1 MWLHERHQKIIALLN
16 ERQRLTTEMFAE
28 ELQVSRET
36 VRRDLI
42 ELEQSGQLSRVHGG
56 AIPSQPLP
64 EASYVDRAN
73 LHKAEKRAIA
83 KRAASLVERGKC
95 CFIDA
100 GSTTHAL
107 AQELVHLQQIRVI
120 TNSID
125 VAATLGRNASI
136 DVLLLGGRLET
147 DVPATYG
154 EHTIAEVLRH
164 HVDLA
169 LISPVAIDLEMGAMS
184 YVWHEA
190 CVARA
195 MLANARSRVL
205 LADAK
210 KLGLR
215 SSVQTCSIHEID
227 VLVTDERADGE
238 LLERLKDAGIRQI
251 LGGSSPRIAKDHST
265 PQPRPDLT
273 ASARAA
279 SMPAPPRPKAGA

>member
-1 MWLHERHQKIIALLN
+1 MWLHERHQTIIALLN
-16 ERQRLTTEMFAE
+16 ERQRLTTEMLAE

-42 ELEQSGQLSRVHGG
+42 ELEQAGQLSRVHGG
-56 AIPSQPLP
+56 AIPTPAVP

-83 KRAASLVERGKC
+83 RRAASLVERGKC

-107 AQELVHLQQIRVI
+107 AQELLHLHQIKVI

-125 VAATLGRNASI
+125 VAATLRRNASI
-136 DVLLLGGRLET
+136 EVLLLGGRLET

-154 EHTIAEVLRH
+154 DHTVAEVLRH
-164 HVDLA
+164 QVDLA
-169 LISPVAIDLEMGAMS
+169 LISPVAIDVEMGAMS

-195 MLANARSRVL
+195 MLANARTRVL
-205 LADAK
+205 LADAR

-215 SSVQTCSIHEID
+215 SSVQTCAVQAID
-227 VLVTDERADGE
+227 VLVTDERADE
-238 LLERLKDAGIRQI
+238 SMLRRLKGAGIGEV
-251 LGGSSPRIAKDHST
+251 LGGPEGIGPVD
-265 PQPRPDLT
+265 RP
-273 ASARAA
+273 
-279 SMPAPPRPKAGA
+279 

>member
-16 ERQRLTTEMFAE
+16 EHQRLTTEMFAE

-56 AIPSQPLP
+56 AIPSQPVP

-73 LHKAEKRAIA
+73 LHMAEKRAIA
-83 KRAASLVERGKC
+83 KRAASLVERGKS

-107 AQELVHLQQIRVI
+107 AQELVHLQQIKVI

-125 VAATLGRNASI
+125 VAATLGRNPSI
-136 DVLLLGGRLET
+136 EVLLLGGRLET

-154 EHTIAEVLRH
+154 DHTVAEVLRH

-169 LISPVAIDLEMGAMS
+169 LISPVAIDVEMGAMS

-195 MLANARSRVL
+195 MLANARTRIL
-205 LADAK
+205 LADAR
-210 KLGLR
+210 KLGVR
-215 SSVQTCSIHEID
+215 SSVQTCPVREID
-227 VLVTDERADGE
+227 VLVTDARADAEG
-238 LLERLKDAGIRQI
+238 LRQLRQAGIAKV
-251 LGGSSPRIAKDHST
+251 LGGSENTGPVG
-265 PQPRPDLT
+265 
-273 ASARAA
+273 
-279 SMPAPPRPKAGA
+279 PA

>member
-56 AIPSQPLP
+56 AIPNQPQP
-64 EASYVDRAN
+64 EASYVDRAR
-73 LHKAEKRAIA
+73 LRMAEKRAIA
-83 KRAASLVERGKC
+83 KQAARLVQRGQS

-107 AQELVHLQQIRVI
+107 AQELVHLHQIKVI

-125 VAATLGRNASI
+125 VAATLSRNPSI
-136 DVLLLGGRLET
+136 EVLLLGGRLET

-154 EHTIAEVLRH
+154 DHTVAEVLRH

-169 LISPVAIDLEMGAMS
+169 LISPVAIDGEMGAMS

-195 MLANARSRVL
+195 MLANAGTRIL
-205 LADAK
+205 LADTK

-215 SSVQTCSIHEID
+215 SNVQTCPIREID
-227 VLVTDERADGE
+227 VLVTDAHADE
-238 LLERLKDAGIRQI
+238 ECLRTLRQAGIARV
-251 LGGSSPRIAKDHST
+251 LDGSESS
-265 PQPRPDLT
+265 
-273 ASARAA
+273 AS
-279 SMPAPPRPKAGA
+279 G